1 MLAGDSDS
9 FPNQQG
15 MVQGTRQRVLVYHTY
30 MAARRPKSNNRPTS
44 NEAQIDTGGGQKDA
58 VNAALVLGLVTAGG
72 AVALGGTAMR
82 NGRIVRTV
90 SDAAKKEQKN
100 LSQLQKEFS
109 GKDLKKIQNL
119 KQVERNEI
127 MTQRYQSAFDDAV
140 SPSTLIKMQRDA
152 VSEAMKSS
160 KGSLK
165 YIKKK

>member
-1 MLAGDSDS
+1 
-9 FPNQQG
+9 
-15 MVQGTRQRVLVYHTY
+15 
-30 MAARRPKSNNRPTS
+30 MAARKPKSNNRPKS

-58 VNAALVLGLVTAGG
+58 VNATLVLGLMTAGG

-109 GKDLKKIQNL
+109 GKDLNKIQNL
-119 KQVERNEI
+119 KKVERNEI
-127 MTQRYQSAFDDAV
+127 MMQRYQSAFDDAV
-140 SPSTLIKMQRDA
+140 DPSTLIKMQRDA

>member
-1 MLAGDSDS
+1 
-9 FPNQQG
+9 
-15 MVQGTRQRVLVYHTY
+15 

-58 VNAALVLGLVTAGG
+58 VNATLVLGLMTAGG

-90 SDAAKKEQKN
+90 SDVAKKEQKN
-100 LSQLQKEFS
+100 LSRLQKEFS
-109 GKDLKKIQNL
+109 GKDLNKIQNL
-119 KQVERNEI
+119 KKVERNEI
-127 MTQRYQSAFDDAV
+127 MMQRYQSAFDDAV
-140 SPSTLIKMQRDA
+140 DPSTLIKMQRDA